1 MMSHYDFYIRSLK
14 SPKNL
19 GFHLDFWGYM
29 LSGQPDTYLGDFW
42 QTDGQDDGGIHVNN
56 GVINKWYYLL
66 TDGDSGINDNGDFYN
81 ISGIGMSKSMKIIY
95 YAMTSGLLNSSQF
108 SDAREATIE
117 SAIELFGECS
127 IEHQQTVD
135 AWHAVGIGGLNNCN
149 TTFIAE
155 NVNNEDFKVY
165 PNPTNSILNF
175 ELPSCSKSVIT
186 ITNLSGEILQKF
198 DSSDIYFSINL
209 DSLLSGMY
217 MITIDNGKQIVT
229 KKIILNK

>member
-1 MMSHYDFYIRSLK
+1 
-14 SPKNL
+14 
-19 GFHLDFWGYM
+19 
-29 LSGQPDTYLGDFW
+29 
-42 QTDGQDDGGIHVNN
+42 
-56 GVINKWYYLL
+56 
-66 TDGDSGINDNGDFYN
+66 
-81 ISGIGMSKSMKIIY
+81 
-95 YAMTSGLLNSSQF
+95 MTVF
-108 SDAREATIE
+108 ST
-117 SAIELFGECS
+117 
-127 IEHQQTVD
+127 
-135 AWHAVGIGGLNNCN
+135 
-149 TTFIAE
+149 E